1 MIEQSILSYL
11 MNNAPNK
18 FYSYEIEASFGV
30 NGATVRDAV
39 NTLRRQGHPI
49 CSSHQGYWYSSDPN
63 EIQQTID
70 NLENRAKG
78 INQAVT
84 GLTQAKTVATSTPVQ
99 VIKIN
104 PIKSGRNTI

>member
-39 NTLRRQGHPI
+39 NTLRRQGHPV
-49 CSSHQGYWYSSDPN
+49 CSSHQGYWYSTDPN

-70 NLENRAKG
+70 NLENRVKG
-78 INQAVT
+78 MDQAIT
-84 GLTQAKTVATSTPVQ
+84 GLTQAKTNAAQVMVQ
-99 VIKIN
+99 
-104 PIKSGRNTI
+104 PITIGRPRP